1 VVAVGAFV
9 NLLRDPLN
17 HDLSNLA
24 GAIAWYVPVV
34 SVLITGMYI
43 RTRRLYVGELR
54 DRAER
59 AERGREERARVAVAE
74 ERGRI
79 ARELH
84 DAVRH

>member
-1 VVAVGAFV
+1 
-9 NLLRDPLN
+9 
-17 HDLSNLA
+17 
-24 GAIAWYVPVV
+24 VPVV

-43 RTRRLYVGELR
+43 RTHRLYVGELR

-74 ERGRI
+74 ERGRS